1 MSLADHE
8 HSAERL
14 SDASDWALAQRLWT
28 FMKPHRVQFF
38 SALSLYLPITI
49 AVIAEPWVIGTAIDR
64 YMKSTSPVGERL
76 LGITDLALLGIGLV
90 LFCGVCLVGQQLLMQ
105 RFGQNTLLDLRRA
118 GFKKVMRLEMGV
130 FDREP
135 VGRLMARLTND
146 IEALSE
152 VFAFGAVGMVAD
164 LIMLGTMTLWLFYLD
179 ASLAGWAMLVVP
191 PVIVT
196 LFIFQRF
203 AHNTYGALRR
213 RSSAM
218 NAYFQEALNGLSTV
232 QLFGAEQAIGQ
243 RYDRANAEYREAAFK
258 TIRYDVTLYAVIEAA
273 GTLSTALILWHGAG
287 QISGPQAVV
296 TLGLLIAFTEYMQRF
311 FQPLRDLGSKYAL
324 LQAAFAA
331 ADRVFGLIDTTE
343 EPADRHDAKEL
354 RGPISSIGFE
364 NVVFNYVPDEPV
376 LRGVNLRIERGERI
390 AIVGRTGSG
399 KTTLL
404 ALLCRFRRPDS
415 GRVLIGHDD
424 LADLN
429 ISSFRRR
436 LGVVQQDTYLFAG
449 TLEENVTMNAT
460 QPDLDRIDYAFKM
473 CSLDAVRRRL
483 GHRVQGESD
492 PVEVETE
499 ILDAGTNLSAGE
511 RQLVAMARALYRDPE
526 ILLLDEATASIDQ
539 ETERLLQTA
548 TEKVL
553 DGRTSLVV
561 AHRLSTVETA
571 DRIIVLSEGQIIE
584 QGSPSDLLSNPD
596 GHFAQMVAAQ
606 RRKEA
611 VAIDRA

>member
-8 HSAERL
+8 HRAERL
-14 SDASDWALAQRLWT
+14 SDASDWTLAKRLWA
-28 FMKPHRVQFF
+28 FMRPHKLQFF
-38 SALSLYLPITI
+38 AALSLYLPITA
-49 AVIAEPWVIGTAIDR
+49 AVVAEPWIIGAAIDR
-64 YMKSTSPVGERL
+64 YMQAEGPVGERL
-76 LGITDLALLGIGLV
+76 VGVTDLALLGIGLV
-90 LFCGVCLVGQQLLMQ
+90 LFCGCCLVLQQLLMQ
-105 RFGQNTLLDLRRA
+105 RFGQNTLLDLRGA
-118 GFKKVMRLEMGV
+118 GFKKVTRLEMGV

-164 LIMLGTMTLWLFYLD
+164 LIMLVTMSAWLFYLD

-196 LFIFQRF
+196 LLIFQRY

-232 QLFGAEQAIGQ
+232 QLFGAEGAIGK

-287 QISGPQAVV
+287 QISGPEAVV

-311 FQPLRDLGSKYAL
+311 FQPLRDLGAKYAL

-331 ADRVFGLIDTTE
+331 ADRVFGLLDTTE
-343 EPADRHDAKEL
+343 EAADTPDAVEL
-354 RGPISSIGFE
+354 TAPIASMTFDGVEFH
-364 NVVFNYVPDEPV
+364 YLPDEPV
-376 LRGVNLRIERGERI
+376 LQGIDLQIQQGERI

-404 ALLCRFRRPDS
+404 ALLCRFRRPQA
-415 GRVLIGHDD
+415 GRVLVDGQD
-424 LADLN
+424 LSKVA
-429 ISSFRRR
+429 IASFRRR

-449 TLEENVTMNAT
+449 SLEENVTMNAAD
-460 QPDLDRIDYAFKM
+460 PDPARIEYAFEI
-473 CSLDAVRRRL
+473 CSLEAVRRRL
-483 GHRVQGESD
+483 IRRAQEEGEAGDS
-492 PVEVETE
+492 ESE
-499 ILDAGTNLSAGE
+499 ILDGGTNLSAGE

-539 ETERLLQTA
+539 ETERFLQEA

-553 DGRTSLVV
+553 VGRTSLVV

-571 DRIIVLSEGQIIE
+571 DRIIVLADGRIIE
-584 QGSPSDLLSNPD
+584 EGSPAALLADPE
-596 GHFAQMVAAQ
+596 GHFAKMVAAQ

-611 VAIDRA
+611 VAV

>member
-8 HSAERL
+8 HRAERL
-14 SDASDWALAQRLWT
+14 SDASDWVLAQRLWA
-28 FMKPHRVQFF
+28 FMKPHRLQFY
-38 SALSLYLPITI
+38 SALALYLPITV

-64 YMKSTSPVGERL
+64 YMKSSGPAGERL
-76 LGITDLALLGIGLV
+76 MGITDLALLGIGLV
-90 LFCGVCLVGQQLLMQ
+90 LFCGLCLVAQQLLMQ
-105 RFGQNTLLDLRRA
+105 RFGQNTLVDLRGA

-164 LIMLGTMTLWLFYLD
+164 LIMLTTMTVWLFYLD

-191 PVIVT
+191 PVLLT
-196 LFIFQRF
+196 LFIFQRY
-203 AHNTYGALRR
+203 AHNTYGALRQ

-232 QLFGAEQAIGQ
+232 QLFGAEGAIGQ

-287 QISGPQAVV
+287 QLNGPEAVV

-311 FQPLRDLGSKYAL
+311 FQPLRDLGGKYAL

-331 ADRVFGLIDTTE
+331 ADRVFGLLDTKE
-343 EPADRHDAKEL
+343 EPADSPDAKEL
-354 RGPISSIGFE
+354 VGPIDSIRFDA
-364 NVVFNYVPDEPV
+364 VDFRYLPDEPV
-376 LRGVNLRIERGERI
+376 LRGINVDIRQGERI

-404 ALLCRFRRPDS
+404 ALLCRFRQPDA
-415 GRVLIGHDD
+415 GRVMVAGED
-424 LADLN
+424 LARLN
-429 ISSFRRR
+429 VASFRRR

-449 TLEENVTMNAT
+449 TLEENVTMNAAN
-460 QPDLDRIDYAFKM
+460 PDPDRIAYAFEI
-473 CSLDAVRRRL
+473 CSLDAVRQRLVRRAQED
-483 GHRVQGESD
+483 GQEPAEAS
-492 PVEVETE
+492 E
-499 ILDAGTNLSAGE
+499 ILDGGTNLSAGE

-539 ETERLLQTA
+539 ETERFLQEA

-553 DGRTSLVV
+553 VGRTSLVV

-571 DRIIVLSEGQIIE
+571 DRIIVLADGQVIE
-584 QGSPSDLLSNPD
+584 EGSPSALLANPE
-596 GHFAQMVAAQ
+596 GHFAKMVAAQ

-611 VAIDRA
+611 VAV